1 MFTIIV
7 LLLVGAGV
15 YVGWFHKFSLE
26 DGTEVKGW
34 VAKYKAEHNANPLDN
49 PKEAFNDIVASV
61 KEEGKKKKEERSSK
75 VESGEPKVEK
85 GVESGE
91 LRVERSSKEESGEP
105 REESGMVASSG
116 RKPTEDNPSGL
127 SITST
132 PLEFEEV
139 LQEAQAD
146 PFEKGWNL
154 MSGYFGWLLLGA
166 SRNDLINRDN
176 IWAIMSNA
184 CKYFKDGLMVDY
196 KDLIAKGE
204 STEDDL
210 WIMPAWMVNAHLL
223 NGIGFFGERMSQ
235 YFSGE
240 EYERIKAWYDA
251 LAQDRTERTKGPN
264 TQITDEPN
272 AAFWLAELFT
282 ILRGEDDAM
291 IEYNRTEYFEVTSD
305 FDIYLPQPKV
315 EGGISEK

>member
-1 MFTIIV
+1 MFGIIL
-7 LLLVGAGV
+7 LLLVGAGA
-15 YVGWFHKFSLE
+15 YVGWFHKFTLE

-49 PKEAFNDIVASV
+49 PKEAFNDIVATV
-61 KEEGKKKKEERSSK
+61 KEEGGKMKEERGKMK
-75 VESGEPKVEK
+75 VESHE
-85 GVESGE
+85 
-91 LRVERSSKEESGEP
+91 
-105 REESGMVASSG
+105 GMVANGSN
-116 RKPTEDNPSGL
+116 RVPTEDNPSGL
-127 SITST
+127 SITSY
-132 PLEFEEV
+132 PLDFEEV

-146 PFEKGWNL
+146 PFEKGWGL

-223 NGIGFFGERMSQ
+223 NGIGFFGERMHQ

-251 LAQDRTERTKGPN
+251 LAKERTERTKGTN

-315 EGGISEK
+315 QGGICEN